1 MLDVYLSSSFNIVSQ
16 VHQEFLIG
24 GNLSYSGFSQISLAM
39 LVLLLYLHFTIIITW
54 MCFDI
59 LAPGLQVFFFI
70 FFFALFMFW
79 CCTHL

>member
-59 LAPGLQVFFFI
+59 LTPGLQVLFF